1 MSDDPK
7 KALKEVA
14 VRAVVNHFVG
24 PKAAPLADAV
34 MTVMGDDSSEVYQK
48 GKDFLGNVMSG
59 YWEKM
64 GERPASHVYG
74 RLTERRTAPS
84 RFAPTMF
91 RDEDPFF
98 NPANP
103 VKDEGTGKWLTPE
116 GELAKSAIHRKDDK
130 FLEGAGWRR
139 AFYEN
144 PEMTAEAI
152 GATTAAAPLI
162 AGGAFLSAFAQ
173 GEKPRS
179 AYAAPVEPT
188 RGSYDETGGIAASS
202 NSYNPSVESAR
213 AAAQYRHDL
222 EEQKQRH
229 KIELMQ
235 MRGESQTPGVQGGSG
250 GSSDPLLAGMLQQI
264 YSPSNRPKYF

>member
-1 MSDDPK
+1 MVSGWPLDLSSSGSWFTDKSGWTVPSSMPK
-7 KALKEVA
+7 FGEYGMDTDL
-14 VRAVVNHFVG
+14 G
-24 PKAAPLADAV
+24 IDY
-34 MTVMGDDSSEVYQK
+34 GDSS
-48 GKDFLGNVMSG
+48 GGGSG
-59 YWEKM
+59 
-64 GERPASHVYG
+64 P
-74 RLTERRTAPS
+74 
-84 RFAPTMF
+84 
-91 RDEDPFF
+91 
-98 NPANP
+98 
-103 VKDEGTGKWLTPE
+103 GKWSQAAQL
-116 GELAKSAIHRKDDK
+116 GAK

>member
-1 MSDDPK
+1 MTKPDNRD
-7 KALKEVA
+7 LREVA
-14 VRAVVNHFVG
+14 IRALISNVAG
-24 PKAAPLADAV
+24 PKWAPIADAG
-34 MTVMGDDSSEVYQK
+34 MTMFGNDSGEVYQK
-48 GKDFLGNVMSG
+48 GKDFFGNVMSG
-59 YWEKM
+59 YWERM
-64 GERPASHVYG
+64 GERPAKHAYE
-74 RLTERRTAPS
+74 RLTDKANPKQMAGSVQTDRPRP
-84 RFAPTMF
+84 
-91 RDEDPFF
+91 EDDFF
-98 NPANP
+98 NPGGD
-103 VKDEGTGKWLTPE
+103 V
-116 GELAKSAIHRKDDK
+116 LAKSSQFLKDQ
-130 FLEGAGWRR
+130 GWRR
-139 AFYEN
+139 GFYDN